1 MDMTTH
7 TPTTQT
13 EVIAEQAMR
22 VRVLYPELFDYLTR
36 RDQNLRRALRRVPSP
51 ADIELSASWNRTEF
65 IKRALDRYGPGID
78 ELAS

>member
-1 MDMTTH
+1 MTAH
-7 TPTTQT
+7 TRATQT

-22 VRVLYPELFDYLTR
+22 IRVLYPELFDYLML

-51 ADIELSASWNRTEF
+51 ADIELSASWNRPEF